1 MTNIINGYIL
11 YRLMV
16 DRNNKSS
23 HQRRHSLMPLSEGQK
38 AYHSQSPRRSLFE
51 PFCLPV
57 IQHVPIKQRLSSV
70 GRDSSNADICS
81 DLDPTLV
88 ASSNPY
94 LYRRRRMS
102 LLQTLRYQNRLLA
115 DSGVECHSQQSD
127 RGSEAARGHR
137 SSYSSPFPSLEAK
150 DSRRSSSIIKLKNK
164 TFAFFGKRSSKRS
177 QTCDEQISSNGC
189 TKYCQS
195 NENDHPIYSSI
206 DLSAKETRHGKSLST
221 NDSGHESQ
229 GRIVTDEESQDDR
242 TGERCSERQETV
254 AVIEQSSGIH
264 SEARIGVGDQ
274 HKCPNLIRSSS
285 CPQLGLHLLIC
296 HEICHRA
303 ASNRQEFVL
312 VDDVDS
318 EEDENSEMPVFENSF
333 LTDKK
338 RSNEN
343 VTSSTPTKSLQSSS
357 CEATECIIENDE
369 FRYAMKLHR
378 DCSLIENGEKN
389 NISEENSL
397 SQQQQ
402 QKRNLQFTKKL
413 QYLRLSNGYVTEQF
427 AYVSPRSG
435 RNSPMSRISAEIKKQ
450 EDKKEDKRSLSTES
464 FFQSETGK
472 EILDCYPE
480 FDSLPSFYSDDE
492 DDDDDNLSSLML
504 DHYLPPKYSFSSD
517 GKDGSRRSSSLSSLI
532 TCSDT
537 EHASSSVE
545 RQRNNKVGIVTQTDL
560 SLVHISDQLSSYLN
574 GLTLDSS
581 THDATFFTYQGM
593 NFLAKHFFEYQSLN
607 NRPHYAVQLHK
618 LPPSQAGADQS
629 ASWAP
634 KSMIKAGKNQAAPAA
649 RANRA
654 NTELKLGT
662 HRYGRAARHEFRE
675 WGDKHGELKGEKLA
689 PHKDALTK
697 FLSNEENTPRNLFD
711 CEFEER
717 IFQTEPET
725 LPELL
730 ARSNKADEIDLSLS
744 CADTTPGT
752 KYETEVLTILT
763 YAPNVQFVTATVKK
777 AKLLPFNNKPFAR
790 VMLFDKRR
798 LLEQKQTTVTPT
810 PVCSRCL
817 TTDCARQK
825 PPASSP
831 PLSSLSADCSNATT
845 LIIRRTD
852 AIFSESFL
860 FHVTPQMLDRCHI
873 VIEMFDTDP
882 ADCSRGPIP
891 IGHCVIGPMCP
902 GAGCAHWLQMI
913 RKTGLPI
920 CMWHRLFKS

>member
-242 TGERCSERQETV
+242 TGVRCSERQETV

-296 HEICHRA
+296 HEICHRT

-333 LTDKK
+333 LTDKN

-357 CEATECIIENDE
+357 CEATECIIEKDE

-397 SQQQQ
+397 SQQQE
-402 QKRNLQFTKKL
+402 RNLQFTKKL
-413 QYLRLSNGYVTEQF
+413 QHLRLSNGYVTEQF

-435 RNSPMSRISAEIKKQ
+435 RNSPMFRISAEIKKQ

-480 FDSLPSFYSDDE
+480 FDSFPSFYSDDE

-504 DHYLPPKYSFSSD
+504 DHYLPPKYS
-517 GKDGSRRSSSLSSLI
+517 K
-532 TCSDT
+532 
-537 EHASSSVE
+537 
-545 RQRNNKVGIVTQTDL
+545 
-560 SLVHISDQLSSYLN
+560 
-574 GLTLDSS
+574 
-581 THDATFFTYQGM
+581 
-593 NFLAKHFFEYQSLN
+593 
-607 NRPHYAVQLHK
+607 
-618 LPPSQAGADQS
+618 
-629 ASWAP
+629 
-634 KSMIKAGKNQAAPAA
+634 
-649 RANRA
+649 
-654 NTELKLGT
+654 
-662 HRYGRAARHEFRE
+662 
-675 WGDKHGELKGEKLA
+675 
-689 PHKDALTK
+689 
-697 FLSNEENTPRNLFD
+697 
-711 CEFEER
+711 
-717 IFQTEPET
+717 
-725 LPELL
+725 
-730 ARSNKADEIDLSLS
+730 
-744 CADTTPGT
+744 
-752 KYETEVLTILT
+752 
-763 YAPNVQFVTATVKK
+763 
-777 AKLLPFNNKPFAR
+777 
-790 VMLFDKRR
+790 
-798 LLEQKQTTVTPT
+798 
-810 PVCSRCL
+810 
-817 TTDCARQK
+817 
-825 PPASSP
+825 
-831 PLSSLSADCSNATT
+831 
-845 LIIRRTD
+845 
-852 AIFSESFL
+852 
-860 FHVTPQMLDRCHI
+860 
-873 VIEMFDTDP
+873 
-882 ADCSRGPIP
+882 
-891 IGHCVIGPMCP
+891 
-902 GAGCAHWLQMI
+902 
-913 RKTGLPI
+913 
-920 CMWHRLFKS
+920 